1 MKGRAMSDFRE
12 DLKRYRNRK
21 TGKFDWNEPSL
32 LVVALYRWGRWIRS
46 LRFAPLRFLLNC
58 IFVPVYG
65 FATCFIGISLPRSAK
80 IGGGLRI
87 DHFGAIVIGPG
98 VVIGKH
104 CTIRQ
109 GVTIGNRKSLD
120 DMPVLGDD
128 VNIGAGAKILGAVRI
143 GNGAKIGA
151 NAVVLSDV
159 PEDATAVGVPARIVH
174 SGITS
179 S

>member
-1 MKGRAMSDFRE
+1 MSDFRE

-46 LRFAPLRFLLNC
+46 LRFAPFRFMLNC
-58 IFVPVYG
+58 IFVPAYG
-65 FATCFIGISLPRSAK
+65 FITCFVGIALPRGAT

-87 DHFGAIVIGPG
+87 DHFGAIVISSGA
-98 VVIGKH
+98 VIGRR

-120 DMPVLGDD
+120 DIPVLGDD
-128 VNIGAGAKILGAVRI
+128 VDIGAGAKLLGAIRI

-159 PEDATAVGVPARIVH
+159 PEGATAVGVPARIVH
-174 SGITS
+174 SGETPS
-179 S
+179 

>member
-1 MKGRAMSDFRE
+1 MSEFSE

-21 TGKFDWNEPSL
+21 TGRFDWNEPSL

-46 LRFAPLRFLLNC
+46 IRFAPVRFLFNC
-58 IFVPVYG
+58 IFVPLYG
-65 FATCFIGISLPRSAK
+65 FFTCFVGISLPRSAK

-98 VVIGKH
+98 VVIGRH

-109 GVTIGNRKSLD
+109 GVTIGNRKTLD

-128 VNIGAGAKILGAVRI
+128 VNIGSGAKILGAVHV

-151 NAVVLSDV
+151 NAVVLTDV
-159 PEDATAVGVPARIVH
+159 PDGATAVGVPAKILSRPE
-174 SGITS
+174 
-179 S
+179 

>member
-1 MKGRAMSDFRE
+1 MSDFRE

-65 FATCFIGISLPRSAK
+65 FATCFVGIALPRSAT

-98 VVIGKH
+98 VVIGKN

-109 GVTIGNRKSLD
+109 GVTIGNRKALD
-120 DMPVLGDD
+120 DMPVLGDGVD
-128 VNIGAGAKILGAVRI
+128 IGAGAKILGAIRI
-143 GNGAKIGA
+143 GNNVKIGA
-151 NAVVLSDV
+151 NAVVLTDM
-159 PEDATAVGVPARIVH
+159 PGGATAVGIPAKIV
-174 SGITS
+174 SNREGGYFS

>member
-1 MKGRAMSDFRE
+1 MSEFSE

-21 TGKFDWNEPSL
+21 TGRFDWNEPSL

-46 LRFAPLRFLLNC
+46 LRFAPIRFLLNC
-58 IFVPVYG
+58 VFVPLYG
-65 FATCFIGISLPRSAK
+65 FLTCFVGIALPRSAK

-109 GVTIGNRKSLD
+109 GVTIGNRKALD
-120 DMPVLGDD
+120 DMPVLGDG
-128 VNIGAGAKILGAVRI
+128 VNIGAGAKILGAVRV

-151 NAVVLSDV
+151 NAVVLTDV
-159 PEDATAVGVPARIVH
+159 PDGATAVGVPAKILSRPE
-174 SGITS
+174 
-179 S
+179 